1 MWSSPKCFIVV
12 AMLSAFAIVDANVA
26 RAQYIAGWGP
36 YYQPQFQY
44 TPPTFMS
51 SQPTGV
57 PWYAHTPTLAESE
70 AAQNAAAID
79 QSAQVFLGIDDSD
92 KQSEQKYRS
101 TFPPK
106 PLVTPQSTRAVASAA
121 APHRLTTSQYDRTH
135 RIITWPL
142 ELRDPKFDDVRFQL
156 DKLFHERSPQNS
168 GEGSDN
174 AKAIAQAC
182 NQMEEI
188 LKTDIRVLRPMQYIQ
203 VMQFIHSLAYEARFA
218 ERS

>member
-1 MWSSPKCFIVV
+1 MASLMKWMVPTAILIL
-12 AMLSAFAIVDANVA
+12 AAIVDANTA
-26 RAQYIAGWGP
+26 TAQYIAGWGP

-51 SQPTGV
+51 SQPTQV

-70 AAQNAAAID
+70 AVQNAAAID
-79 QSAQVFLGIDDSD
+79 QSAQVFLGIDNSD
-92 KQSEQKYRS
+92 KQSEQQYGSK
-101 TFPPK
+101 FPAK

-121 APHRLTTSQYDRTH
+121 APHRLTASQYDRTH
-135 RIITWPL
+135 RIINWPL

-156 DKLFHERSPQNS
+156 DKLFHERTPQNS
-168 GEGSDN
+168 GDGSDN
-174 AKAIAQAC
+174 FKAIAQAC

-203 VMQFIHSLAYEARFA
+203 VLQFIHSLAYEARFA